1 VVTLREW
8 RESDIPA
15 IVEACQDPE
24 VARWTNVP
32 SPYGEE
38 HAREFVAHGI
48 PGRQDDLHFAVV
60 DADSDALLGSIG
72 IWTVQEGVGEIGYWV
87 AASARRRGVAVRSV
101 RLLVAWAFEAR
112 GYARIQLHTL
122 PGHEPSARVA
132 ERAGF
137 KREGLLRSFAM
148 MKGGRTDI
156 VMFSLLPGE
165 L

>member
-1 VVTLREW
+1 VLTLREW

-24 VARWTNVP
+24 VVRWTNVP

-38 HAREFVAHGI
+38 HARDFVAHGI
-48 PGRQDDLHFAVV
+48 PDRQDDLHLAIV
-60 DADSDALLGSIG
+60 DADSDALVGSIG

-87 AASARRRGVAVRSV
+87 AAPARRRGVAVRSV

-122 PGHEPSARVA
+122 PGNRASERVA
-132 ERAGF
+132 EKAGF
-137 KREGLLRSFAM
+137 SREGVLRSFTE
-148 MKGGRTDI
+148 MKGRRTDI
-156 VMFSLLPGE
+156 TMFSLLPEE

>member
-1 VVTLREW
+1 MI
-8 RESDIPA
+8 DAP
-15 IVEACQDPE
+15 
-24 VARWTNVP
+24 
-32 SPYGEE
+32 
-38 HAREFVAHGI
+38 
-48 PGRQDDLHFAVV
+48 
-60 DADSDALLGSIG
+60 ADSSALALRRLGCKMATGSGKTI
-72 IWTVQEGVGEIGYWV
+72 VM
-87 AASARRRGVAVRSV
+87 AM
-101 RLLVAWAFEAR
+101 LVAWAFEAR

-122 PGHEPSARVA
+122 PGNEPSARVA